1 MWKYYRLSIF
11 TLSPDIFGYT
21 IITIEIGDIVI
32 DSSSCVASV
41 GRVVFKKTERMAS
54 LPDPVLNQLRCYK
67 CKNFLSCRPI
77 SVTNKGESICGR
89 CKPEQSVMLAH
100 AYETVAEYF
109 LFPCK
114 NWEQHCAYLLNIKDV
129 MEHEKNCSFGNCCS
143 ICCLNPGSLFKPDN
157 KLDLTQS
164 LKFYNIPDE
173 EVLSVLTCTLCGY
186 YLSSC
191 PIHVNSDGYNICH
204 RCYTTKEGKIPLNYI
219 RHKALETILQIL
231 LFPCVYRKRGCT
243 KVFRF
248 GYNTDHEKMCSYS
261 RTQKSFSTFT
271 DPNNGKQRGIVETH
285 TGHMFGTITPYSQ
298 FFSAQSK
305 VSTDSYPSEN
315 VRGVEPLKVVPN
327 EKQERFFNQ
336 LLKHR
341 ESLQYQWNRNS
352 KIDGSNSPPKMAN
365 GVGKPQ
371 SDDAA
376 ENRDE
381 FSLGKDL
388 ALEMK
393 TGKALGRQ
401 YKDKHL
407 TETNHHRPYQET
419 KPSPKSNSLD

>member
-1 MWKYYRLSIF
+1 M
-11 TLSPDIFGYT
+11 
-21 IITIEIGDIVI
+21 
-32 DSSSCVASV
+32 
-41 GRVVFKKTERMAS
+41 
-54 LPDPVLNQLRCYK
+54 
-67 CKNFLSCRPI
+67 
-77 SVTNKGESICGR
+77 
-89 CKPEQSVMLAH
+89 
-100 AYETVAEYF
+100 
-109 LFPCK
+109 
-114 NWEQHCAYLLNIKDV
+114 
-129 MEHEKNCSFGNCCS
+129 
-143 ICCLNPGSLFKPDN
+143 
-157 KLDLTQS
+157 
-164 LKFYNIPDE
+164 
-173 EVLSVLTCTLCGY
+173 
-186 YLSSC
+186 
-191 PIHVNSDGYNICH
+191 
-204 RCYTTKEGKIPLNYI
+204 
-219 RHKALETILQIL
+219 
-231 LFPCVYRKRGCT
+231 
-243 KVFRF
+243 FRF

-381 FSLGKDL
+381 FRERPSFRNEDRQGFRPSVQRQTSYRNESSPSLPRNEAFSEEQFSRLTPPQDNLDARDARGFTSSPNKRNQSTSSGSDVFNPRASITSQPTGTSSPL
-388 ALEMK
+388 KLNPAELMHSSSFNYPERQDRLQFPERKESFASNRDNFSPQVHQK
-393 TGKALGRQ
+393 TMFM
-401 YKDKHL
+401 Y
-407 TETNHHRPYQET
+407 
-419 KPSPKSNSLD
+419 